1 MTPRPYRLGQRQAA
15 VDGTRARI
23 LAAARDLLAAE
34 AGVSAFTVDAIA
46 EQAGVARMTV
56 YYQFESKR
64 GLLEALFDHFANRG
78 LVQPLR
84 AAFER
89 SEPLEALDAFVAAFC
104 GFWAS
109 DRVALR
115 RNSRPRGRG
124 PGNRT
129 ECSGAGSAT
138 ARWAASPSGASVERA
153 PRRPTDRRGRRHTA
167 RADEFRNVRR
177 AGRYAPQDRRGL
189 RSDPP
194 PRARRSWVAS
204 TTRDTTST
212 TEAVMMLSLGVR
224 NFEPSFMA
232 LNPAWSPSR
241 SGCLRT

>member
-1 MTPRPYRLGQRQAA
+1 MILQANSVIFIIRLNIRPGSDTPRPYRLGQRQAA

-64 GLLEALFDHFANRG
+64 GLLEALFDHFASRG

-115 RNSRPRGRG
+115 RIRALRPWTRKSNRVFGRG
-124 PGNRT
+124 ISDDSMGCESFWG
-129 ECSGAGSAT
+129 ECRAST
-138 ARWAASPSGASVERA
+138 ASPDRST
-153 PRRPTDRRGRRHTA
+153 RP
-167 RADEFRNVRR
+167 
-177 AGRYAPQDRRGL
+177 
-189 RSDPP
+189 
-194 PRARRSWVAS
+194 S
-204 TTRDTTST
+204 TSCTR
-212 TEAVMMLSLGVR
+212 
-224 NFEPSFMA
+224 
-232 LNPAWSPSR
+232 
-241 SGCLRT
+241 